1 MLNNRYFFKLIVI
14 ALFITGIL
22 LSNAKTPMGLTRSDG
37 PLPTIFFKPPADAQ
51 EPHKTT
57 GAGSRGGSCPQD
69 PLLSET
75 TAKRSLMALV
85 PNTNTGLTLAER
97 PTFWIYLPKTTA
109 KQIVLSIREAGI
121 KDHAQIYL
129 PTPEDSGVVGF
140 QLPATGP
147 ALEIGKTYQWAVVL
161 ICGARPS
168 PNDPAI
174 AAWVRRIGPV
184 QPLKKGTILEQAAW
198 YGEQGIWYDAIA
210 ALAEVRR
217 TKPNDQGLTD
227 IWTNFLN
234 SAGLEAISTEP
245 LQF

>member
-1 MLNNRYFFKLIVI
+1 
-14 ALFITGIL
+14 
-22 LSNAKTPMGLTRSDG
+22 
-37 PLPTIFFKPPADAQ
+37 
-51 EPHKTT
+51 
-57 GAGSRGGSCPQD
+57 
-69 PLLSET
+69 LLSET

-174 AAWVRRIGPV
+174 AAWVRRIAPM

-217 TKPNDQGLTD
+217 TKHQDKGLTD

-234 SAGLEAISTEP
+234 SAGLEEISREP

>member
-1 MLNNRYFFKLIVI
+1 MVGRTEAVRLR
-14 ALFITGIL
+14 
-22 LSNAKTPMGLTRSDG
+22 
-37 PLPTIFFKPPADAQ
+37 
-51 EPHKTT
+51 
-57 GAGSRGGSCPQD
+57 
-69 PLLSET
+69 
-75 TAKRSLMALV
+75 MAEV
-85 PNTNTGLTLAER
+85 PNANTGLTRTER
-97 PTFWIYLPKTTA
+97 PTFRIQLPKTPA
-109 KQIVLSIREAGI
+109 KQIVLSSREAGI

-174 AAWVRRIGPV
+174 AAWVRRIAPM

-217 TKPNDQGLTD
+217 TKPQDNGLTD

-234 SAGLEAISTEP
+234 SAGLEEISREP
-245 LQF
+245 LQFQPQD

>member
-1 MLNNRYFFKLIVI
+1 MLNSRYFLKLMAI
-14 ALFITGIL
+14 ALFVTGIL
-22 LSNAKTPMGLTRSDG
+22 LSNAQTPMGLTRSDG
-37 PLPTIFFKPPADAQ
+37 LLPRIFFKPPADAQ

-57 GAGSRGGSCPQD
+57 GAGSRGGACPQD
-69 PLLSET
+69 TLLSET
-75 TAKRSLMALV
+75 TARRSPMALV

-109 KQIVLSIREAGI
+109 KQIVLSIREGGI
-121 KDHAQIYL
+121 KDHAQVYL
-129 PTPEDSGVVGF
+129 PTPQDSGVVGF
-140 QLPATGP
+140 QLPVTDP

-174 AAWVRRIGPV
+174 AAWVRRIAPM

-217 TKPNDQGLTD
+217 TKPQDKGLTD
-227 IWTNFLN
+227 IWTQFLN